1 MGSGEAAMKLAF
13 CTKVMDGSELD
24 DRFGRA
30 AAFRIVD
37 SKDGSAAQ
45 TLENSLADAAGSA
58 GIGAVQLLCDN
69 GVEGIIAPHLGPKA
83 ADAARR
89 LGLKVWHQGSS
100 RTVEAALEEWKAGRL
115 EEAKE
120 PEKPKGLYR
129 A

>member
-1 MGSGEAAMKLAF
+1 MKLAF
-13 CTKVMDGSELD
+13 CTKSKDGSELDD

-69 GVEGIIAPHLGPKA
+69 GVEGIIAPPSGSEGGRCRA
-83 ADAARR
+83 ASR
-89 LGLKVWHQGSS
+89 L
-100 RTVEAALEEWKAGRL
+100 
-115 EEAKE
+115 
-120 PEKPKGLYR
+120 KGVASGFLTDR
-129 A
+129 